1 MKDFI
6 SAVHLLCKYEAIASN
21 QLQSIKK
28 TFCTSQDNVSLSTVE
43 AASNKKG
50 NI

>member
-6 SAVHLLCKYEAIASN
+6 SAVHLRCKYEVIASN
-21 QLQSIKK
+21 RLQNIKK
-28 TFCTSQDNVSLSTVE
+28 TFCTSHHSVSLSIAE
-43 AASNKKG
+43 GASNEKR